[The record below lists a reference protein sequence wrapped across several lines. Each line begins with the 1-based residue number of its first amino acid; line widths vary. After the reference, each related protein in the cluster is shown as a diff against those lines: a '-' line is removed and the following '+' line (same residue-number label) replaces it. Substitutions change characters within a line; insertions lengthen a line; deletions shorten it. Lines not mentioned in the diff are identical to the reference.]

1 MLHVTKYQILTKWKQ
16 GLGIQNSKVILVN
29 FLFFVFSESIF
40 LPYIVK
46 LISCKHY
53 QGEKILTESNVFLH
67 PGKIKSA

>member
-1 MLHVTKYQILTKWKQ
+1 MLHVIKYQILTKWKQ

-46 LISCKHY
+46 LIICKCY